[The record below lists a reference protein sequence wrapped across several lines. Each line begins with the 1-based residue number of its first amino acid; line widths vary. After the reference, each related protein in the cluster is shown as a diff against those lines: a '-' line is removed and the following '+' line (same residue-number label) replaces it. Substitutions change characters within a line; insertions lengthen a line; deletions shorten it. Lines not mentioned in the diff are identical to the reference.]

1 MMATSLGV
9 LFGTRE
15 PATPRNKRAATY
27 GALGSPPSKTCA
39 PPRAA
44 VGATACRGN
53 AFSKRK
59 RGVAV
64 FRKACRNH
72 GSGVTAK
79 STPRAAVGA
88 SLENMF
94 GAHLAV
100 ASATSSKTCRTPRA
114 AAGAPPPEKMITP
127 RRAAAGATSG
137 CSQVPLRRISKRERK
152 STALAVG
159 SLRDEVA
166 RLMEEVQELRQR
178 VAYRLMRSRCGFP
191 LLGPQPQ
198 EE

>member
-1 MMATSLGV
+1 MTSLGV

-15 PATPRNKRAATY
+15 PATPRNERAATC

-44 VGATACRGN
+44 VGATTCRGK
-53 AFSKRK
+53 AFSKRTQK

-64 FRKACRNH
+64 EACRNH

-114 AAGAPPPEKMITP
+114 AAGAPPPEKNDNAATRSRWRHVRMFTSAPSTDKQTRAQIHRASRWQPVPTRRCSGAIGSAQSDTP
-127 RRAAAGATSG
+127 L
-137 CSQVPLRRISKRERK
+137 PERK
-152 STALAVG
+152 KPVYALPI
-159 SLRDEVA
+159 S
-166 RLMEEVQELRQR
+166 
-178 VAYRLMRSRCGFP
+178 
-191 LLGPQPQ
+191 
-198 EE
+198 

>member
-15 PATPRNKRAATY
+15 PATPRNERAATC

-44 VGATACRGN
+44 VGATTCRGK
-53 AFSKRK
+53 AFSKRTQK

-64 FRKACRNH
+64 VRKACRNH

-114 AAGAPPPEKMITP
+114 AAGAPPPEKNDNAATRSRWRHVRMFTSAPSTDKQTRAQIHRASRWQPVPTRRGSGAIGSAQSDTP
-127 RRAAAGATSG
+127 L
-137 CSQVPLRRISKRERK
+137 PERK
-152 STALAVG
+152 KPVYALPI
-159 SLRDEVA
+159 S
-166 RLMEEVQELRQR
+166 
-178 VAYRLMRSRCGFP
+178 
-191 LLGPQPQ
+191 
-198 EE
+198 